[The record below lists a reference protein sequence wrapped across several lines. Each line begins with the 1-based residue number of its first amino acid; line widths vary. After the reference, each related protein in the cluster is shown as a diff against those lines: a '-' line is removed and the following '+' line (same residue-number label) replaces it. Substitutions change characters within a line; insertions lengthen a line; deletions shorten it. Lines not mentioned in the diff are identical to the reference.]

1 MLVSL
6 VAEPLTGLVD
16 TAFVARLGAEA
27 LAALGVGTVVLS
39 GGLWLFNFLS
49 VGSQTE
55 VSQAVGRKEPDQ
67 GKKLA
72 SLALLL
78 AVSIG
83 CILTL
88 LFLFFSQQLTTLMG
102 AAGVTHSYALTY
114 IKIRALGMPAVLITM
129 TSTGILYGLGNMRT
143 PLFIAV
149 GVNVVN
155 ICLDALLIFGS
166 GPIPPMGIAGV
177 AIASI
182 VSQYLGAIACGLVV
196 SRAIGF
202 TSDIELSNI
211 RRLVKIGRDMLLRT
225 GSMILFLLL
234 ATRLATGLGP
244 EAGAINQAIRQ
255 VWVFTAFFLDATAV
269 VAQSVIG
276 YYYGSAKKG
285 QARQVARLVCF
296 WSGGLGVVLMVLM
309 FVGSDLVY
317 RLLVPTVSSDHFFP
331 VWLIATLFQPIAAF
345 AFVTDGIHWG
355 TGDFRYLRNVV
366 VFATSLSA
374 LSLIIAEYFGLASLN
389 LIWWVTGCWI
399 CIRAAFGVLR
409 IWPGSP
415 RSPLC

>member
-1 MLVSL
+1 
-6 VAEPLTGLVD
+6 
-16 TAFVARLGAEA
+16 
-27 LAALGVGTVVLS
+27 
-39 GGLWLFNFLS
+39 
-49 VGSQTE
+49 
-55 VSQAVGRKEPDQ
+55 
-67 GKKLA
+67 
-72 SLALLL
+72 
-78 AVSIG
+78 
-83 CILTL
+83 
-88 LFLFFSQQLTTLMG
+88 
-102 AAGVTHSYALTY
+102 
-114 IKIRALGMPAVLITM
+114 M

-149 GVNVVN
+149 GVNVLN
-155 ICLDALLIFGS
+155 ICLDALLIFGF
-166 GPIPPMGIAGV
+166 GPIPPMGIAGA
-177 AIASI
+177 AIASV

-196 SRAIGF
+196 SRTIGF

-276 YYYGSAKKG
+276 YYYGSAKKE
-285 QARQVARLVCF
+285 QARHVAKLVCF

-317 RLLVPTVSSDHFFP
+317 RLLVPTVSSDHFLP
-331 VWLIATLFQPIAAF
+331 VWLIAALFQPIAAL

-355 TGDFRYLRNVV
+355 TGDFKYLRNVV

-374 LSLIIAEYFGLASLN
+374 FSLIIAEYFGLASLN

-399 CIRAAFGVLR
+399 CIRAAFGVFR
-409 IWPGSP
+409 IWPGSL
-415 RSPLC
+415 RSPLSMK